1 MDFSLIVPVAADSKE
16 YDNQMPYVFGLNK
29 QGLMHCVNAI
39 LGLNIE
45 GFDNIY
51 FTILKKHDRKYN
63 ISKMLDL
70 QYKRLGLEKA
80 RTVILEEPTE
90 CQADTIFETIQKEEI
105 KGSIFIKDAD
115 GYFEASVIP
124 QNCIAVYPLEDMQFV
139 NPQNKSYVAVDDMF
153 YITNVIEKRVISH
166 FFNAGGSCFKNASDF
181 CIYYNKLKKYADK
194 LYISHII
201 YAMLIDKKIFR
212 PIEVSEF
219 KDFGNDN
226 LFNYYISSL

>member
-105 KGSIFIKDAD
+105 KGSIFIK
-115 GYFEASVIP
+115 E
-124 QNCIAVYPLEDMQFV
+124 
-139 NPQNKSYVAVDDMF
+139 
-153 YITNVIEKRVISH
+153 H
-166 FFNAGGSCFKNASDF
+166 
-181 CIYYNKLKKYADK
+181 
-194 LYISHII
+194 
-201 YAMLIDKKIFR
+201 
-212 PIEVSEF
+212 
-219 KDFGNDN
+219 
-226 LFNYYISSL
+226 